1 MSAGVPLYLVSA
13 CESAEDFVAAFR
25 RYADRTGLF
34 VPVNEPLPVGR
45 RGRIALALKDGGV
58 MIDGEAEVVASK
70 VKAMIKAAGCN
81 TAGDALD
88 GLNAHVGWLI
98 NEAVKRTN
106 ENKRK
111 TVRAYDF

>member
-1 MSAGVPLYLVSA
+1 MAKAKGKGKS
-13 CESAEDFVAAFR
+13 
-25 RYADRTGLF
+25 
-34 VPVNEPLPVGR
+34 
-45 RGRIALALKDGGV
+45 GGGGAPKE
-58 MIDGEAEVVASK
+58 MLLVASK

-98 NEAVKRTN
+98 SEAVKRTN